1 MPKKTTKPEP
11 TTDDFTMRRATV
23 DAVGIFAKQTKDFY
37 TETKNWFDF
46 LNKTWSDT
54 DRRTNETTIGA
65 SAIRVCLYEV
75 LSDHQALEQP
85 AQRLKDLKEK
95 AYYTFDFL
103 ALAEILA
110 EASRI
115 FQEARQTYDHAH
127 RSSAL
132 GHGILHDNN

>member
-1 MPKKTTKPEP
+1 MPKKATKPAP
-11 TTDDFTMRRATV
+11 TTDDFDMRHAAV
-23 DAVGIFAKQTKDFY
+23 AAVGFFAKQTKDFY

-46 LNKTWSDT
+46 LNKTWGDT

-95 AYYTFDFL
+95 AYYTFD
-103 ALAEILA
+103 ALEQAEIIA

>member
-11 TTDDFTMRRATV
+11 TIDNLTMRNAMADV
-23 DAVGIFAKQTKDFY
+23 VGIFAKQTKDFY

-46 LNKTWSDT
+46 LNKTLGDT

-103 ALAEILA
+103 AQAEILA

-115 FQEARQTYDHAH
+115 FQEARTTYDHAQ
-127 RSSAL
+127 RSSAI
-132 GHGILHDNN
+132 GHRILHDNN